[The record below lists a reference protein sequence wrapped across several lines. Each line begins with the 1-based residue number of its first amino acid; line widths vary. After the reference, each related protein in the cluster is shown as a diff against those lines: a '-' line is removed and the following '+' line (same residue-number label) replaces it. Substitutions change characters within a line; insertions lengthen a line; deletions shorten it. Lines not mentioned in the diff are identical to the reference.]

1 MALLE
6 KKLLVKRSTLPKA
19 GKGLFTTVDIPK
31 GTRIVEYKGKKRK
44 WKEITEDPAFNGY
57 VYFFNREHVIDA
69 KNTPQHLARYAN
81 DAKGLS
87 NKDGLKNNSNYDEDG
102 NKVYIK
108 AMKAIPAGS
117 EIFVGY
123 GKEYW
128 DSIKENIENNIKM

>member
-6 KKLLVKRSTLPKA
+6 KKLLVKRSTLAKA

-44 WKEITEDPAFNGY
+44 WKDITEDPAFNGY
-57 VYFFNREHVIDA
+57 VYYFNRHHVIDA

-87 NKDGLKNNSNYDEDG
+87 SKDGLRNNSKYDEDG
-102 NKVYIK
+102 TKVYITS
-108 AMKAIPAGS
+108 MKKIPAGS

-128 DSIKENIENNIKM
+128 DSVRENLAAK